1 MSAGSRYPRHPDA
14 LLAGVCASLAQRL
27 GWNTWAV
34 RGLAVMG
41 LFIHA
46 LATGGIYLL
55 LAVLMPVLGAPT
67 ERAEDERLSSPELGG
82 RQARIDELERRFRDL
97 EKESEG

>member
-1 MSAGSRYPRHPDA
+1 
-14 LLAGVCASLAQRL
+14 
-27 GWNTWAV
+27 
-34 RGLAVMG
+34 
-41 LFIHA
+41 
-46 LATGGIYLL
+46 
-55 LAVLMPVLGAPT
+55 MPVLGAPT